1 MAEWQSSIRSFYDQG
16 DDQWGIRPST
26 SRKGYLLVSL
36 PDQQDI
42 GFMPKF
48 FSFSNLLDIA
58 ILFILYMTEVFRK
71 YMGDIYEYIYIYQ
84 NLMKYVITSFPLII
98 F

>member
-1 MAEWQSSIRSFYDQG
+1 MAEWQSSIGLNYDQG

-48 FSFSNLLDIA
+48 FSFPK
-58 ILFILYMTEVFRK
+58 FIGCFKLCSYFT
-71 YMGDIYEYIYIYQ
+71 
-84 NLMKYVITSFPLII
+84 
-98 F
+98 

>member
-1 MAEWQSSIRSFYDQG
+1 MAEWQSSIRSYCDQG

-42 GFMPKF
+42 RFMQNSFLSKFIGYCNSVHTLHDRGFRET
-48 FSFSNLLDIA
+48 
-58 ILFILYMTEVFRK
+58 YV
-71 YMGDIYEYIYIYQ
+71 YI
-84 NLMKYVITSFPLII
+84 
-98 F
+98 

>member
-1 MAEWQSSIRSFYDQG
+1 MAEWQSSIRSYCDQG

-48 FSFSNLLDIA
+48 FSFQIHW
-58 ILFILYMTEVFRK
+58 ILYSVNTLHDRGFQEM
-71 YMGDIYEYIYIYQ
+71 YERYIWIYIYIG
-84 NLMKYVITSFPLII
+84 T
-98 F
+98 